1 MRISRIVAWA
11 VVAIVGL
18 FAGARLVAQRPAAPS
33 APRPAA
39 ALVDM
44 NSVMQNSARLKQS
57 MDALKTEY
65 MAKAEELKKEGER
78 GNQMTEAA
86 RKLPTGTPER
96 KEAEQKVLKARADF
110 ELKGKKVNDE
120 TREKELKVVSSMLR
134 ELKDELSRYG
144 QSTGVPLI
152 LRYDTSPPDLEN
164 GRAILAEIQKPIV
177 YQRTSD
183 VTPAI
188 LEAMN
193 RRTGAPA
200 ANTATRPAA
209 PATGR
214 PVAR

>member
-1 MRISRIVAWA
+1 MRVSRVVAWA
-11 VVAIVGL
+11 VVATVGL
-18 FAGARLVAQRPAAPS
+18 FAGSQLVAQRPTPS
-33 APRPAA
+33 AGKPAV

-120 TREKELKVVSSMLR
+120 TREKELKVVSSLLR
-134 ELKDELSRYG
+134 EMKDELSRYG

-152 LRYDTSPPDLEN
+152 LRFDNSPPDLEN

-183 VTPAI
+183 ITPAI

-193 RRTGAPA
+193 RRAGGP

-209 PATGR
+209 PAAGR